1 MSSIDAISSGIS
13 TNPAGMEYR
22 IVNLKAQN
30 FLKLKAV
37 DITPGKNNA
46 IYITGKNGA
55 GKSSVLKSIWSVFAN
70 KELSRDHSS
79 PIREGEE
86 TGSVRV
92 DLGEITVTRT
102 WTAEGSYLKVEG
114 KNGAVY
120 QSPQTLLNKLK
131 TNLSFDPLAFTR
143 MDRKEQRATLI
154 KLVGI
159 DTEPLDQER
168 EGFFNARTNH
178 NRLVNELTAEL
189 TAYQGIPVDVPT
201 QMVSAADLIKEIRE
215 AETRNSAFFTINRTI
230 DSTEKEIVD
239 LETRLKETKDR
250 LNTLLIQSEDMA
262 EIDISPLEERL
273 SKIEE
278 INKQV
283 TRKQKAADIMN
294 KLRDASKKAD
304 AMTEKIEDIDRRK
317 KDLLKT
323 AAFPIKGLSFDK
335 DGVLLNG
342 LPLSQASTS
351 EQIRVSLSMGIA
363 LQPGLRVMLIQDG
376 SLLDA
381 HSRAIVEEMAEMYQ
395 MQVWIETVDEEGT
408 SAILIEDG
416 EVVTA

>member
-1 MSSIDAISSGIS
+1 MSLCDEILRNASS
-13 TNPAGMEYR
+13 PADKEYR

-37 DITPGKNNA
+37 DITPGTNNA

-79 PIREGEE
+79 PIRDGEE

-92 DLGEITVTRT
+92 DLGELTVTRT
-102 WTAEGSYLKVEG
+102 WTSEGSYLKVEG
-114 KNGAVY
+114 KNGAIY

-154 KLVGI
+154 KLIGI

-168 EGFFNARTNH
+168 EGFFNARTTH
-178 NRLVNELTAEL
+178 NRIVNELSAEL
-189 TAYQGIPVDVPT
+189 TAYQGIPADVPNQT
-201 QMVSAADLIKEIRE
+201 VSAADLIKEIRD
-215 AETRNSAFFTINRTI
+215 AETQNTALLTINKTI
-230 DSTEKEIVD
+230 ENTEKEIVE

-250 LNTLLIQSEDMA
+250 LNTLLLQSEDMS
-262 EIDISPLEERL
+262 EIDISPLEEKL

-278 INKQV
+278 INTQV
-283 TRKQKAADIMN
+283 AKKQKATEIMN
-294 KLRDASKKAD
+294 KLREASKKSDDLTA
-304 AMTEKIEDIDRRK
+304 KIEEIDRKK
-317 KDLLKT
+317 KDLLKS

-342 LPLSQASTS
+342 LPLSQTSTS
-351 EQIRVSLSMGIA
+351 EQIRVSLSMGMA
-363 LQPGLRVMLIQDG
+363 LRPGLRVMLIQDG

-381 HSRAIVEEMAEMYQ
+381 QSRAIVEEMAETYQ

-408 SAILIEDG
+408 AAILIEDG
-416 EVVTA
+416 EVVTS

>member
-1 MSSIDAISSGIS
+1 MSATEAVPSA
-13 TNPAGMEYR
+13 AGKNQTGQEYR

-37 DITPGKNNA
+37 DITPGTNNA

-55 GKSSVLKSIWSVFAN
+55 GKSSVLKNIWSVFAN

-79 PIREGEE
+79 PLREGEE

-92 DLGEITVTRT
+92 DLGELTVTRT

-154 KLVGI
+154 KLIGI
-159 DTEPLDQER
+159 DTEQLDQDR
-168 EGFFNARTNH
+168 EGFFTARTNH
-178 NRLVNELTAEL
+178 NRQVNDLTAEL
-189 TAYQGIPVDVPT
+189 SAYQMLPVDIPD
-201 QMVSAADLIKEIRE
+201 QMISASDIIKEIRE
-215 AETRNSAFFTINRTI
+215 AEANNTAILTINKTI
-230 DSTEKEIVD
+230 EITENEIVE
-239 LETRLKETKDR
+239 LETRLKEAKDN
-250 LNTLLIQSEDMA
+250 LNALLLKTEDMA
-262 EIDISPLEERL
+262 EINISPLEEKL
-273 SKIEE
+273 SRIEE

-283 TRKQKAADIMN
+283 TKKQKADEIIT
-294 KLRDASKKAD
+294 KLREASKKAD
-304 AMTEKIEDIDRRK
+304 AMTEKIEEIDQRK
-317 KDLLKT
+317 KELLKT

-351 EQIRVSLSMGIA
+351 EQIRVSLSMGMA
-363 LQPGLRVMLIQDG
+363 LRPGLRVMLIQDG

-381 HSRAIVEEMAEMYQ
+381 ESRATVEEMAKEYE

-408 SAILIEDG
+408 AAILIEDG
-416 EVVTA
+416 EVVTT

>member
-1 MSSIDAISSGIS
+1 M
-13 TNPAGMEYR
+13 TEETYR
-22 IVNLKAQN
+22 IINLKAKN

-37 DITPGKNNA
+37 DITPGNNNA

-70 KELSRDHSS
+70 KEISRDHPS

-92 DLGEITVTRT
+92 DLGDLSVTRT

-114 KNGAVY
+114 NNGAVY
-120 QSPQTLLNKLK
+120 KSPQAILDKLK

-154 KLVGI
+154 RLIGI
-159 DTEPLDQER
+159 DTEQLDKER
-168 EGFFNARTNH
+168 EGFFNSRTNH
-178 NRLVNELTAEL
+178 NRKVNELTAEL
-189 TAYQGIPVDVPT
+189 TAYQGIPVDIPDT
-201 QMVSAADLIKEIRE
+201 MISAADLIKEIRE
-215 AETRNSAFFTINRTI
+215 AETNNTKISDLKKKSDACTEYIIQMKKQLSEAEAAKVTYLHDLSLLSQI
-230 DSTEKEIVD
+230 DVSELEI
-239 LETRLKETKDR
+239 K
-250 LNTLLIQSEDMA
+250 LLS
-262 EIDISPLEERL
+262 
-273 SKIEE
+273 IEE

-283 TRKQKAADIMN
+283 TKKQKADEIMT
-294 KLRDASKKAD
+294 KLREASKKSD
-304 AMTEKIEDIDRRK
+304 AMTEKIEDIDQRK
-317 KDLLKT
+317 KGLLKT
-323 AAFPIKGLSFDK
+323 AAFPIKGLSFDT

-351 EQIRVSLSMGIA
+351 EQIRVSLSMGMA
-363 LQPGLRVMLIQDG
+363 LRPGLRVMLIQDG

-381 HSRAIVEEMAEMYQ
+381 ESRAIVEKMAKDYE

-408 SAILIEDG
+408 AAILIEDG
-416 EVVTA
+416 EIISPQSS